1 MTLNIF
7 IIISIA
13 IVLIIFFSIAMVVRV
28 KKDFIQ
34 KVTGAKYKSTQY
46 LCTKTEQNFFKQL
59 MKKLPLDK
67 YYISSKVRLADL
79 TVPINRNNI
88 YLFNKVAKKH
98 VDFVICNREDS
109 SIVACIELDDS
120 SHNSKSARKR
130 DGEKNRALTDAN
142 IALFRVKNSRDYSE
156 KIHQIMNFLGCYD
169 NVQFKQLEPITENVK
184 DTSPLNTP
192 QENLQCPRCAQLMA
206 VIEMK
211 GFINKGKSF
220 QSCHQCGFKTE
231 PK

>member
-1 MTLNIF
+1 M
-7 IIISIA
+7 
-13 IVLIIFFSIAMVVRV
+13 
-28 KKDFIQ
+28 
-34 KVTGAKYKSTQY
+34 
-46 LCTKTEQNFFKQL
+46 
-59 MKKLPLDK
+59 
-67 YYISSKVRLADL
+67 
-79 TVPINRNNI
+79 
-88 YLFNKVAKKH
+88 
-98 VDFVICNREDS
+98 DFVICNREDS

-142 IALFRVKNSRDYSE
+142 IALFRVKTSRDYSE

-169 NVQFKQLEPITENVK
+169 NVQFEQLEPITENVK

-220 QSCHQCGFKTE
+220 QSCHQCGFKTA